1 MVSDFHIQLPPDV
14 AQLAPL
20 RRQLAEW
27 LAQAE
32 VEPNASA
39 AVVLAT
45 HEAAA
50 NAVEHAHASVV
61 VTVSRDENRV
71 TVVVRNS
78 GGWKESDGDEH
89 RGRGLILM
97 RSLMSLVEVGS
108 RPDGSVVRMHL
119 LV

>member
-1 MVSDFHIQLPPDV
+1 MVSDFHLEVPPDV
-14 AQLAPL
+14 ARLASL
-20 RRQLAEW
+20 RRSLAEW
-27 LAQAE
+27 LAQAD

-50 NAVEHAHASVV
+50 NAVEHAQAGVV
-61 VTVSRDENRV
+61 VTVSRDGNRV
-71 TVVVRNS
+71 TVVVRNA
-78 GGWKESDGDEH
+78 GGWKESDGDEY

-97 RSLMSLVEVGS
+97 RGLMSVVDVGS